1 MRSWPSK
8 PAATVDSQGASYR
21 CAPAIVWVKDSGQT
35 ILVESESERCWIMR
49 GVEAMV
55 WDLLTLNY
63 TFEGIVHFLSVMLE
77 IPVDKASGDLWAILQ
92 GWEDAGILLPARG
105 DGRG

>member
-1 MRSWPSK
+1 MQSLTCK
-8 PAATVDSQGASYR
+8 PAVTVDSQAVAYR

-35 ILVESESERCWIMR
+35 ILVESENERYWIIR

-63 TFEGIVHFLSVMLE
+63 TFEGIVRFLSVMLKT
-77 IPVDKASGDLWAILQ
+77 PVDEATGALRAILQ
-92 GWEDAGILLPARG
+92 NWENAGILLPIRG